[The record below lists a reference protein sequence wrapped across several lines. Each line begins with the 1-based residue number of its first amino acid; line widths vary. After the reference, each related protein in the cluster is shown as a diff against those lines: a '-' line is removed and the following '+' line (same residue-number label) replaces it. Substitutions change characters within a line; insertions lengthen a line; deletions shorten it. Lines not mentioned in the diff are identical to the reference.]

1 MGKIPFDPKSVTSE
15 NPDVRRMLAV
25 LESGGRYSGT
35 VATCPVCGSENF
47 SNRVVCQREYCVAVW
62 NAVKKLFR
70 NRAKPKIQTFTE
82 ALTAPLRAATR
93 EEWRER
99 PFSAN
104 GCTPRFAPCIA
115 ARTGVALNPKPA
127 PACRKGGAATED
139 CMTETLRPCD
149 CGAHPRLYRIG
160 QQSLLPWQS
169 NEAFFVRCPICEKRT
184 KGYELPDMAILRW
197 NQRELLNKKRSK
209 R

>member
-1 MGKIPFDPKSVTSE
+1 MGGMGKIPFDPKSVTAE

-25 LESGGRYSGT
+25 LESGGSYSSA
-35 VATCPVCGSENF
+35 VATCPVCGSEHF
-47 SNRVVCQREYCVAVW
+47 YDRVVCQREYCVAVW
-62 NAVKKLFR
+62 KAVKKLFR
-70 NRAKPKIQTFTE
+70 NRAKPKLQTATE
-82 ALTAPLRAATR
+82 TLAAPQRAATR

-99 PFSAN
+99 NRPIF
-104 GCTPRFAPCIA
+104 CIA

-127 PACRKGGAATED
+127 PACRKVGAATED
-139 CMTETLRPCD
+139 CMMETLRPCD

-169 NEAFFVRCPICEKRT
+169 NEAFFVQCPICEKRT

-197 NQRELLNKKRSK
+197 NQRELLNKKK
-209 R
+209 RKR